1 MRRCLYGMIMLMLV
15 LCMGGCQKNQTY
27 FNDSEESKTKETP
40 DTGDAQ
46 AASKGAFQTAD
57 GEVHDELLEYLKRA
71 KASKNK
77 LVWIVSTPI
86 SGAWYDGE
94 LLAKFNEKLRK
105 EKNLELE
112 LCYLPDDEDKYGQR
126 LRELLEKGYGDLCFS
141 GEAQQWKTSFQDQKA
156 LVENGLV
163 HDLGDMAGSKEER
176 MIRDAFD
183 EEEWNG
189 VKESEGTFFL
199 PTQVFFAHR
208 AYVAF
213 SKKYIPQEKAGQ
225 FDGKLDSLLGYVDKK
240 AEKELGRNTIVWNM
254 SYYDTLSSLGICQLE
269 GVWYSHETGEAA
281 PAFSSDK
288 WYSVFRM
295 LHDCWE
301 RDIMFRRIQWD
312 SVSTE
317 LANKQIAKN
326 EFAIAVFANDSLLD
340 SVGDTAT
347 VYEMPYYFSET
358 GAGHTAVA
366 EQSEKKQQV
375 YSLLS
380 TLLGDSSYANLFIL
394 GEKGKDYT
402 IKDGYAYDAE
412 DEIPIGAHVAKST
425 FGISDMV
432 HNAIGEEFGKDVKKG
447 KKAYFSSKNCRIS
460 ALNGFR
466 PDLGSVSNISDEKYL
481 GIWKKKDFEKQY
493 KAVREKF
500 AQKQKKDIEILN
512 RQVREWKK
520 TR

>member
-112 LCYLPDDEDKYGQR
+112 LCYLSDDEDKYGQR

-189 VKESEGTFFL
+189 VKESEGTFFANAG
-199 PTQVFFAHR
+199 VFR
-208 AYVAF
+208 T
-213 SKKYIPQEKAGQ
+213 S
-225 FDGKLDSLLGYVDKK
+225 
-240 AEKELGRNTIVWNM
+240 
-254 SYYDTLSSLGICQLE
+254 GICCFFKE
-269 GVWYSHETGEAA
+269 IYTAGKSG
-281 PAFSSDK
+281 
-288 WYSVFRM
+288 
-295 LHDCWE
+295 
-301 RDIMFRRIQWD
+301 
-312 SVSTE
+312 
-317 LANKQIAKN
+317 
-326 EFAIAVFANDSLLD
+326 AV
-340 SVGDTAT
+340 
-347 VYEMPYYFSET
+347 
-358 GAGHTAVA
+358 
-366 EQSEKKQQV
+366 
-375 YSLLS
+375 
-380 TLLGDSSYANLFIL
+380 
-394 GEKGKDYT
+394 
-402 IKDGYAYDAE
+402 
-412 DEIPIGAHVAKST
+412 
-425 FGISDMV
+425 
-432 HNAIGEEFGKDVKKG
+432 
-447 KKAYFSSKNCRIS
+447 
-460 ALNGFR
+460 
-466 PDLGSVSNISDEKYL
+466 
-481 GIWKKKDFEKQY
+481 
-493 KAVREKF
+493 
-500 AQKQKKDIEILN
+500 
-512 RQVREWKK
+512 
-520 TR
+520 